1 MTNKTQRIPNV
12 HSQKKNK
19 KKKTT
24 HLNNECKAAVTA
36 GRTCSVTVRVLRVL
50 PVRLLWLIIRPE
62 KSIEVIASTT

>member
-50 PVRLLWLIIRPE
+50 PILAPVADLRAKKIL
-62 KSIEVIASTT
+62 K